1 MNNFGVNEDALLE
14 MKKIDADELVRICNE
29 LGLTVVY
36 EADGYEQIYTNMK
49 ISYRSN
55 SEIWDTD
62 VIDPS
67 TLLYAHFSKV
77 KFCPDSIDWFL
88 KLEFNEINKKYILQP
103 TPEMSK
109 FMTVGMF
116 KSILLDMVEK
126 LKQTEI
132 EYKLKKMENDF
143 K

>member
-29 LGLTVVY
+29 LGLTV
-36 EADGYEQIYTNMK
+36 DGETNSLETTYKIIK

-67 TLLYAHFSKV
+67 TLLYAYFSNV
-77 KFCPDSIDWFL
+77 KFQLDSIDWFL
-88 KLEFNEINKKYILQP
+88 KLECNEIDKKYSLQP

-109 FMTVGMF
+109 FMTVGMV
-116 KSILLDMVEK
+116 KSILFDMVEK
-126 LKQTEI
+126 IKQAEI
-132 EYKLKKMENDF
+132 DYKLKNMENDF

>member
-29 LGLTVVY
+29 LGLTVNDVAVGEKTY
-36 EADGYEQIYTNMK
+36 AHMK

-62 VIDPS
+62 AIDPS
-67 TLLYAHFSKV
+67 TLLYAYFSNV
-77 KFCPDSIDWFL
+77 NFCPDSIDWFL
-88 KLEFNEINKKYILQP
+88 NLEFNEKNKKYILQP
-103 TPEMSK
+103 TPEMNK
-109 FMTVGMF
+109 FMTVGMV
-116 KSILLDMVEK
+116 KSILFDMVEK
-126 LKQTEI
+126 IKQAEI
-132 EYKLKKMENDF
+132 EYKLKNMENDF

>member
-29 LGLTVVY
+29 LGLTVCSGANSHESTY
-36 EADGYEQIYTNMK
+36 KIIK

-67 TLLYAHFSKV
+67 TLLYAYFSNV
-77 KFCPDSIDWFL
+77 KFQPDSIDWFL
-88 KLEFNEINKKYILQP
+88 KLEFNEINKKYSLQP

-109 FMTVGMF
+109 FMTVGMV
-116 KSILLDMVEK
+116 KSILFDMVEK
-126 LKQTEI
+126 IKQAEI
-132 EYKLKKMENDF
+132 DYKLKNMENDF

>member
-29 LGLTVVY
+29 LGLTVYDTVGHEKTY
-36 EADGYEQIYTNMK
+36 GNMK

-55 SEIWDTD
+55 SEIWDRD

-67 TLLYAHFSKV
+67 TLLYAYFSNV

-88 KLEFNEINKKYILQP
+88 KLEFNEITKKYSLQP

-109 FMTVGMF
+109 FMTVGMV

-126 LKQTEI
+126 IKQAEI
-132 EYKLKKMENDF
+132 DYKLKNMENDF

>member
-29 LGLTVVY
+29 LGLTVNDVAGSEKTY
-36 EADGYEQIYTNMK
+36 AHMK

-67 TLLYAHFSKV
+67 TLLYAYFSNV
-77 KFCPDSIDWFL
+77 KSCPDSIDWFL
-88 KLEFNEINKKYILQP
+88 KLEFNEIMM
-103 TPEMSK
+103 E
-109 FMTVGMF
+109 
-116 KSILLDMVEK
+116 VEN
-126 LKQTEI
+126 LR
-132 EYKLKKMENDF
+132 NNGGRR
-143 K
+143 